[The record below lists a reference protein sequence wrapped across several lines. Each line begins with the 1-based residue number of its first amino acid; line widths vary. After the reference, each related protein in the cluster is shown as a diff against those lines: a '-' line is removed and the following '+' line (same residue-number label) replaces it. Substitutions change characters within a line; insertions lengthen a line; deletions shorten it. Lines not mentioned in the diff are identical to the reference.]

1 MIVKGRELV
10 RFVSTLS
17 QFLLFSSSSLP
28 YSFYSFPLFLSFSSF
43 FPVYYTYI
51 YSRPQKFSH
60 EIDKGAI
67 FKLKKKK
74 KKHGAIFS
82 IWNLGRSTWNVFFT
96 RTNFCETIFAF
107 ELVRALWARWRTI
120 RSHQRDQADQR
131 DSIVGHPF
139 ETAVCLASHC
149 HDDGELVGIFMD
161 GDRRVSTRLN
171 KGITVTQM
179 WG

>member
-74 KKHGAIFS
+74 K
-82 IWNLGRSTWNVFFT
+82 RSTARYSRFEIWDDQRETYFLRVRTSAKRFSRSNWCALCERGDELFAVIKET
-96 RTNFCETIFAF
+96 RPTNA
-107 ELVRALWARWRTI
+107 I
-120 RSHQRDQADQR
+120 RS
-131 DSIVGHPF
+131 
-139 ETAVCLASHC
+139 LAILLKRPC
-149 HDDGELVGIFMD
+149 V
-161 GDRRVSTRLN
+161 
-171 KGITVTQM
+171 
-179 WG
+179 

>member
-60 EIDKGAI
+60 EIDKSAI

-74 KKHGAIFS
+74 RNMARYSRFE
-82 IWNLGRSTWNVFFT
+82 IW
-96 RTNFCETIFAF
+96 
-107 ELVRALWARWRTI
+107 
-120 RSHQRDQADQR
+120 DDQR
-131 DSIVGHPF
+131 
-139 ETAVCLASHC
+139 ETYFLYFIFYAYELLRNDFRVRTGARSVSAVTNYSQSSKRPGRPTRFDHWPSFWNGRVFSLS
-149 HDDGELVGIFMD
+149 LSWWWGISWNFY
-161 GDRRVSTRLN
+161 GRRQARVHA
-171 KGITVTQM
+171 VE
-179 WG
+179 

>member
-74 KKHGAIFS
+74 KEARRDILDLKFGTINVKRIFYAYELLRNDFRVRTGARS
-82 IWNLGRSTWNVFFT
+82 VSAVTNYSQSSKRPGRPT
-96 RTNFCETIFAF
+96 RFD
-107 ELVRALWARWRTI
+107 RWP
-120 RSHQRDQADQR
+120 S
-131 DSIVGHPF
+131 F
-139 ETAVCLASHC
+139 
-149 HDDGELVGIFMD
+149 
-161 GDRRVSTRLN
+161 
-171 KGITVTQM
+171 
-179 WG
+179 